1 MGTAP
6 ALSVAVLDSAI
17 DALER
22 LLVALDEGRP
32 GARGLAESSLGR
44 LRSAW
49 RENPAAFS
57 PDAIVRLRLLTT
69 RLEGEPCAPTGPS
82 FEDAAATRT
91 GRAPDPAD
99 LRRTNLPGAE
109 TLPAASEAARP
120 RPRPRRRP
128 RSDLTAAAVLAEIY
142 GYDDFRPGQAE
153 IIEALLAG
161 RDCVGVMPTGA
172 GKSLTYQIPARLLGG
187 TTLVIS
193 PLIALMKDQVDAL
206 DALGIR
212 ATFLNSS
219 LTPEARAARVR
230 AIIAGEVE
238 LVYAAPEGLE
248 ASAGRVLEQADVRL
262 VAVDEAQCISHWGHD
277 FRPAY
282 RNLENLR
289 ERFGEVPILALT
301 ATATPR
307 VVDDMITQLGMVRPV
322 RVQRSFF
329 RSNLRIHA
337 YVKGQGLELRRSLLA
352 LVRAHAGESGI
363 IYVGSRRAADS
374 TAAWLASK
382 GVRAAAYHA
391 GLAVT
396 ERSRVQEAF
405 QRDEI
410 EVVCATIA
418 FGMGI
423 DKPDVRFVLHRDMPR
438 SPEAWYQ
445 EIGRAGRDGAPADCV
460 LFYSWSDVVRYER
473 SQSGDAGP
481 DAVAQQARLAREMFR
496 LADRSGC
503 RHRAIV
509 GYLGETIAACGSSC
523 DHCQGS
529 NIIAEASRRP
539 PTPGRST
546 PTAARTHAAP
556 DPGPA
561 GSPTGDVGELRALLK
576 ELRLRIAREAGRP
589 RYRVFH
595 DATLDALIEHRPRTP
610 EALLEVHGIGPKKLA
625 EIGAELLATIR
636 PFA

>member
-6 ALSVAVLDSAI
+6 ALSVAALDSAI

-32 GARGLAESSLGR
+32 GARGLAVSSLGR

-57 PDAIVRLRLLTT
+57 ADAIARLRLLTT
-69 RLEGEPCAPTGPS
+69 RLEGEILAPTGLGP
-82 FEDAAATRT
+82 ARATAPART
-91 GRAPDPAD
+91 EREPAPADRGRA
-99 LRRTNLPGAE
+99 NLPDDRESLAGSDLE
-109 TLPAASEAARP
+109 RP
-120 RPRPRRRP
+120 RPRGRP
-128 RSDLTAAAVLAEIY
+128 RSDLSPATVLKEIY

-187 TTLVIS
+187 TTLVVS

-230 AIIAGEVE
+230 AIAAGEVE

-262 VAVDEAQCISHWGHD
+262 VAVDEAHCISHWGHD

-282 RNLENLR
+282 RNLEGLR
-289 ERFGEVPILALT
+289 ERFGAVPILALT

-337 YVKGQGLELRRSLLA
+337 YVKGKGLELRPSLLA

-363 IYVGSRRAADS
+363 IYVGSRRAAES
-374 TAAWLASK
+374 TAAWLSSK

-391 GLAVT
+391 GLDT
-396 ERSRVQEAF
+396 TCRSRVQEAF
-405 QRDEI
+405 QRDEV

-445 EIGRAGRDGAPADCV
+445 EIGRAGRDGAAADCV
-460 LFYSWSDVVRYER
+460 LFYSWADVVSYESR
-473 SQSGDAGP
+473 QSGDADP
-481 DAVAQQARLAREMFR
+481 DAVARQVHLAREMFR
-496 LADRSGC
+496 LADRKDC

-523 DHCQGS
+523 DHCQAS
-529 NIIAEASRRP
+529 DIVAEATRRTRAPSR
-539 PTPGRST
+539 GAT
-546 PTAARTHAAP
+546 PTRARAHAAS
-556 DPGPA
+556 DTGPA
-561 GSPTGDVGELRALLK
+561 GSPTGDAGELRTLLK
-576 ELRLRIAREAGRP
+576 DLRTRIAREAGRP
-589 RYRVFH
+589 PYQVFH
-595 DATLDALIEHRPRTP
+595 DATLDALIEQRPQTS